1 MGGGAGATESNTQE
15 WTMAELRG
23 TQVVEDEKMKSRGV
37 LPETGGSSGNTLE

>member
-1 MGGGAGATESNTQE
+1 MGGGAGATESQE